1 MVLFYKT
8 DKFEGELCS
17 SNEGEVGWIEMENL
31 LGMDLAND
39 MEDMLKIFLD
49 DDLSEFYYY
58 KENGQWCYRLK

>member
-1 MVLFYKT
+1 
-8 DKFEGELCS
+8 
-17 SNEGEVGWIEMENL
+17 MENL